1 MKRFLLL
8 CALLGGTVPGFA
20 AAPPVPGV
28 LLDSYAAIVNGKV
41 ITVGDVLAAMQPLQ
55 ERLAARLQGAE
66 LQQRLAEEYHAIRNS
81 LVESE
86 LILLDF
92 ELQGG
97 DLPDRAIE
105 DHINSVILER
115 FGNNRAEFL
124 RALAAERLTFADW
137 RKQMKDQLIVQI
149 MRQRE
154 VLAKILITPLDLQ
167 QAYDRN
173 RDTFARPERVHL
185 RTRILGP
192 ANADGSPEETRAR
205 ALDVRNRLASGDLPP
220 GDAPGTLADPEWFD
234 TANLNDAIRDAI
246 AGLAPDGIAEP
257 IELGGD
263 LYLVQL
269 LDRQEARV
277 LPLDEVSPDL
287 ERELRRS
294 EYERLNRIWIDT
306 LRAKYFVQLF
316 THSLFD

>member
-8 CALLGGTVPGFA
+8 WALLGWAVPGFA
-20 AAPPVPGV
+20 ATPPAGV

-41 ITVGDVLAAMQPLQ
+41 ITIGDVLAAMQPVQ
-55 ERLAARLQGAE
+55 ERLAARHQGPE
-66 LQQRLAEEYHAIRNS
+66 LQQRLAEEYNAIRDG

-97 DLPDRAIE
+97 ALPDRAID
-105 DHINSVILER
+105 DHINTVILER

-137 RKQMKDQLIVQI
+137 RKQMKDQLIVQL

-167 QAYDRN
+167 QAYERN
-173 RDTFARPERVHL
+173 RDTYASPERVRL

-192 ANADGSPEETRAR
+192 VNADGSPEETRAR
-205 ALDVRNRLASGDLPP
+205 ALETRDRLASGDLAPEE
-220 GDAPGTLADPEWFD
+220 APGTLADAEWFEVD
-234 TANLNDAIRDAI
+234 NLNEAILKAI
-246 AGLAPDGIAEP
+246 ADLDPQDFSAPVELA
-257 IELGGD
+257 GD

-269 LDRQEARV
+269 LERQEART
-277 LPLDEVSPDL
+277 LPLDEVSPEI
-287 ERELRRS
+287 ERELRRK
-294 EYERLNRIWIDT
+294 EYERLNRIWIDA

-316 THSLFD
+316 SHSLFN